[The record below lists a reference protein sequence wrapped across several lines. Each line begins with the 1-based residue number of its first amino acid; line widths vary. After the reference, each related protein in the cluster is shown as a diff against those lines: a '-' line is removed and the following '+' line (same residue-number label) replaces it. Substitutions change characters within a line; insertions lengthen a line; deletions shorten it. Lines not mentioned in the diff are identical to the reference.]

1 MKKREAEQEAR
12 GMLIDILGQAMLE
25 SDMPE
30 EKKIC
35 IRIMLEIKRTSVLST
50 EKFDEILKSKSYTPE
65 LHEKRKEA
73 LALLQ
78 KVNAELEGFDSTVS
92 TVAPPRTDLK
102 SSLSESKK
110 NRNKGD
116 KLCIRIFLPKF

>member
-12 GMLIDILGQAMLE
+12 DMLIDILGQAMLE

-50 EKFDEILKSKSYTPE
+50 EKFDEILKSESYTPE

-92 TVAPPRTDLK
+92 TVAPP
-102 SSLSESKK
+102 EQA
-110 NRNKGD
+110 
-116 KLCIRIFLPKF
+116 

>member
-50 EKFDEILKSKSYTPE
+50 EKFDEILKSKSDTPE

-92 TVAPPRTDLK
+92 TAAPPRTELK